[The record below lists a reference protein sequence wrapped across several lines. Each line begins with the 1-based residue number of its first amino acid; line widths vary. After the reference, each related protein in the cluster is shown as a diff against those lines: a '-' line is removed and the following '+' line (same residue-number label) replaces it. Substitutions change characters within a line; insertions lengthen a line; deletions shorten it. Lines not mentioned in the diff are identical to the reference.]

1 LETSSGVGAH
11 INFSRQYFRFS
22 IMAELFPSSRAIKTG
37 FLYTLDEQSAK
48 LLDEGIPMDRGY
60 PNVFP

>member
-1 LETSSGVGAH
+1 
-11 INFSRQYFRFS
+11 
-22 IMAELFPSSRAIKTG
+22 MAELFPGSRAIKTG

-60 PNVFP
+60 PNAFPWVSWNATQVWGEV

>member
-1 LETSSGVGAH
+1 
-11 INFSRQYFRFS
+11 
-22 IMAELFPSSRAIKTG
+22 MAELFPSSRAIKTG